1 MEPAARLQSAIARFR
16 AGVLIMNVRKRI
28 ILLVLFSALAAFSAL
43 NFTRVS
49 ADVMTNVDA
58 GEYRANITGT

>member
-1 MEPAARLQSAIARFR
+1 MH
-16 AGVLIMNVRKRI
+16 VRKRI

-58 GEYRANITGT
+58 GGYHANITGTIPMGVR